1 MKSVLQFSTS
11 AAALAVLLAAA
22 TASATDIA
30 ELPLKASVLAKPNV
44 IWGLD
49 DSGSM
54 DFEVMLKTNDGAF
67 WWDTTNSTGYSA
79 GQPIFYDAGTSSTQ
93 YRKLAYLF
101 PNGSG
106 DGERELTDSTND
118 HFAIM
123 PSDDFAWL
131 RSSAYN
137 PLYYN
142 PGVTYKP
149 WSPAYIGSAVQ
160 EFGNATASS
169 AKSHPL
175 YASSMD
181 LTTNVT
187 IPSSFDSTQ
196 LNRTFIA
203 LKGMK
208 IPSGARYCNYNSGS
222 VCSSPNS
229 ASSTFTVTSSTPQRV
244 WMSYYPATYY
254 TKLSSATCP
263 TGATCVDA
271 PDGAK
276 LQRHEIKAANY
287 STTAE
292 YNAAIQN
299 FANWFQYY
307 RKRKLMLSAA
317 SGQVLESLTGLRMG
331 VVNFN
336 NQASVT
342 MYDIDSTSASTN
354 GRRLAGIFYANPS
367 SGGTPTRETL
377 KYIGG
382 QFTGNSSVIQYA
394 CQRNNVF
401 VVTDGFAYANSVS
414 PPSYDQSTYGTGA
427 PYETI
432 YSNTLA
438 DLALAYY
445 TINLNSTFATG
456 KVPATTTDTNTN
468 LHLNTYAMTLG
479 AKGTIFVDENTAVPT
494 TTSAW
499 PNPSSDRSP
508 TAVDD
513 LWHATINGRGKMYT
527 ASTPTE
533 TAERIQLA
541 MNDMLSA
548 VGAQS
553 GVAVSTVN
561 LLRGDGYAYMATYN
575 PAGWSGDLTA
585 NTIDATT
592 AVIAT
597 APSWSA
603 DTQLRARNL
612 TDNPRQIATD
622 SGSGGAAF
630 TAANV
635 GDTVNPSAVYGTSAD
650 LFAYLRGART
660 LEGTTYRRR
669 TSLMG
674 AVINAEPV
682 ISRSDNVVYLASGEG
697 MLHAFDIAKTTAND
711 GTVSFDGD
719 ELWAFVP
726 NAVLPDIGQTAKRA
740 YTFKTQLDGTPVIG
754 KTGTSSKLLVAGM
767 GAAGRNY
774 YALDVSDPRSNT
786 EANAASW
793 VKWQFPGASTSSYTS
808 KVGQTLGKPVIAKVG
823 ENYRVIVTS
832 GYNATVDNRG
842 RLFVLDK
849 DTGAVVNEYV
859 TSDSSPASDTGLA
872 HVSGYLEDDGT
883 VRYVYGGDLLG
894 NVWRFDLTL
903 EPTNANAVVKVAVL
917 KDTSGN
923 LQPVTAAPELVGIDS
938 RRVVLIGTGRLLAVS
953 DFGSSRVQTF
963 YAIADGSTLGLT
975 GSTGARASLVKRVY
989 TRNTSTGNGAIT
1001 DKDGDASD
1009 NERFDAIDWT
1019 TQRGW
1024 YMDLPAGEQANTSPS
1039 VAYGAIAFTTNVA
1052 GRTDCT
1058 ASSWLYIL
1066 DFKTGSVYENS
1077 SFVSTQISPVANA
1090 SGVNAVVTIDGKV
1103 RGLVQTTNGDP
1114 TTKDL
1119 ALKPTI
1125 PSAKNSWREV
1135 RSE

>member
-1 MKSVLQFSTS
+1 MKSVLQFCAS
-11 AAALAVLLAAA
+11 AAALATLLAAA

-67 WWDTTNSTGYSA
+67 WWDNTNGTGYSS
-79 GQPIFYDAGTSSTQ
+79 GQPIFYDSGVSSSQ

-123 PSDDFAWL
+123 PSDEFAWL
-131 RSSAYN
+131 RSSSYN

-142 PGVTYKP
+142 PDVTYKP

-187 IPSSFDSTQ
+187 IPSSFGSTQ
-196 LNRTFIA
+196 LNRTFVA
-203 LKGMK
+203 LKGMT
-208 IPSGARYCNYNSGS
+208 IPAGARYCTYSS
-222 VCSSPNS
+222 SSICSSPNTANS
-229 ASSTFTVTSSTPQRV
+229 AVTVGSTPQRV
-244 WMSYYPATYY
+244 WMAYYPATYY
-254 TKLSSATCP
+254 IKLSGSTCP
-263 TGATCVDA
+263 SGATCVTA

-276 LQRHEIKAANY
+276 LRRYEIKPANY

-336 NQASVT
+336 NQATVT
-342 MYDIDSTSASTN
+342 MYDTDSTNAASN
-354 GRRLAGIFYANPS
+354 GRRLAGIFYGNPS

-382 QFTGNSSVIQYA
+382 QFTGNSNVIQYA
-394 CQRNNVF
+394 CQRNNAF
-401 VVTDGFAYANSVS
+401 IVTDGFAYANSVS
-414 PPSYDQSTYGTGA
+414 PPSYSQSTYGTGV
-427 PYETI
+427 PYQTI

-445 TINLNSTFATG
+445 TINLKSTFATG
-456 KVPATTTDTNTN
+456 KVPATTADANTN

-494 TTSAW
+494 TASAW
-499 PNPSSDRSP
+499 PDPSSDRSP

-541 MNDMLSA
+541 MNEMLSA

-561 LLRGDGYAYMATYN
+561 LTRGDGYAYMATYN
-575 PAGWSGDLTA
+575 PSGWSGDLTA
-585 NTIDATT
+585 NKIDSAT
-592 AVIAT
+592 AVISTT
-597 APSWSA
+597 ASWSA
-603 DTQLRARNL
+603 DTQLRARDL
-612 TDNPRQIATD
+612 TDSPRQITTD
-622 SGSGGAAF
+622 SGSGGVAF
-630 TAANV
+630 SATNV
-635 GDTVNPSAVYGTSAD
+635 GDTVNPSGVYGTSSE
-650 LFAYLRGART
+650 LFAYLRGSRT

-682 ISRSDNVVYLASGEG
+682 ISRTDNVVYLASGEG

-754 KTGTSSKLLVAGM
+754 QTGTSSKLLVAGM

-774 YALDVSDPRSNT
+774 YALDVSAPRNNT

-793 VKWQFPGASTSSYTS
+793 VKWQFPNASTSSYAS
-808 KVGQTLGKPVIAKVG
+808 RVGQTMGKPVIAKVG
-823 ENYRVIVTS
+823 DTYRVIVTS
-832 GYNATVDNRG
+832 GYNATADNRG

-859 TSDSSPASDTGLA
+859 TSDTSPASDTGLA

-894 NVWRFDLTL
+894 NIWRFDVTL
-903 EPTNANAVVKVAVL
+903 DPTNANAVTKVAVL
-917 KDTSGN
+917 KDANGN

-963 YAIADGSTLGLT
+963 YAISDGSTLGLT
-975 GSTGARASLVKRVY
+975 GTTGARASLVKRVY
-989 TRNTSTGNGAIT
+989 TRDTGTGNGTIT
-1001 DKDGDASD
+1001 DKDGDASGST
-1009 NERFDAIDWT
+1009 NFDAIDWT

-1052 GRTDCT
+1052 GSTDCT

-1077 SFVSTQISPVANA
+1077 SFVSSQISSVANA
-1090 SGVNAVVTIDGKV
+1090 SGVNAVVTTDGKV
-1103 RGLVQTTNGDP
+1103 RGLVQTTNGEP
-1114 TTKDL
+1114 NTKDL